1 MGAVC
6 CKSSLEKVDAEKA
19 TTVKSVAAPPPLH
32 EVQVEKPEVETISS
46 SCYVSADASPS
57 PSASEEEAESI
68 EGRLAQS

>member
-6 CKSSLEKVDAEKA
+6 CKSSLEKVDAEK
-19 TTVKSVAAPPPLH
+19 TIPKSVAAPPLH
-32 EVQVEKPEVETISS
+32 EVQVEKPEVETIGS
-46 SCYVSADASPS
+46 SCCHYVSADPS